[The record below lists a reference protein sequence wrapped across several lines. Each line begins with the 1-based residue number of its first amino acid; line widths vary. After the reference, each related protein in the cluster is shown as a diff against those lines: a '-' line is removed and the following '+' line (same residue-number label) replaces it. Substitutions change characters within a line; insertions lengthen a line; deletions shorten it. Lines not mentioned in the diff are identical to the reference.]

1 MFKTIKGKL
10 IFVVIFSVICII
22 ITSILVM
29 YKRIDIKY
37 DNSEETS
44 KTEET
49 KANESTNEKGIDLK
63 GKYNQNDLKIVEKE

>member
-10 IFVVIFSVICII
+10 IFVVIFSVVCII

-37 DNSEETS
+37 DNSDS
-44 KTEET
+44 K
-49 KANESTNEKGIDLK
+49 NRR
-63 GKYNQNDLKIVEKE
+63 NQKK

>member
-29 YKRIDIKY
+29 YKRIDIKD
-37 DNSEETS
+37 DNSEEIPR
-44 KTEET
+44 TEET
-49 KANESTNEKGIDLK
+49 KKNESTNEKGIDLK
-63 GKYNQNDLKIVEKE
+63 GKYN

>member
-49 KANESTNEKGIDLK
+49 KANESTKEKGIDLK
-63 GKYNQNDLKIVEKE
+63 GK

>member
-29 YKRIDIKY
+29 YKRIDIKVIFNI
-37 DNSEETS
+37 DA
-44 KTEET
+44 KT
-49 KANESTNEKGIDLK
+49 NI
-63 GKYNQNDLKIVEKE
+63 

>member
-37 DNSEETS
+37 DNSEETF

-49 KANESTNEKGIDLK
+49 KANESTNEKELI
-63 GKYNQNDLKIVEKE
+63 